1 MKKVFTIEKEDF
13 ENAGI
18 VSSQIKK
25 TLKLLGL
32 ETVILRRVSIACY
45 EAEIN
50 MIIHSNGGK
59 ITFELDEDEGRV
71 ILSFDDRG
79 PGIENLEQAMQPGW
93 STASS
98 QARKLGFGAGMGL
111 VNMKRVA
118 DEFDIH
124 SSKEGTHLRMVFQ

>member
-59 ITFELDEDEGRV
+59 ITFELDED
-71 ILSFDDRG
+71 
-79 PGIENLEQAMQPGW
+79 
-93 STASS
+93 
-98 QARKLGFGAGMGL
+98 
-111 VNMKRVA
+111 
-118 DEFDIH
+118 
-124 SSKEGTHLRMVFQ
+124 